1 MFWFK
6 LLLILFSLALM
17 VYILLPCDEYK
28 NADPDDLHSLL
39 ILYTDEHRRF
49 VEHIRYLDKEIDKQR
64 NLEEFFLYTVERRRF
79 VEHIGYIDKE
89 IDKIQRKLEEFSNEN
104 KE

>member
-28 NADPDDLHSLL
+28 NADPDD
-39 ILYTDEHRRF
+39 
-49 VEHIRYLDKEIDKQR
+49 

>member
-1 MFWFK
+1 
-6 LLLILFSLALM
+6 M

-39 ILYTDEHRRF
+39 ILYT